1 MKRAFTEQ
9 SRQSL
14 ALKPSSSETYRVET
28 DSGKLTSISSF
39 LHFLINPM
47 KGLYER
53 YFKVCLC
60 GELIKLSFVQLTF
73 QFPDLELLIGELSI
87 LKVGF
92 VMCKK
97 LILRDQTFFIGH
109 EEALLEHQQDLLW
122 CSKLSESLYY
132 LRGVEGSYVT
142 FYHLKV
148 LYDWDTQCAK
158 AKIREHKHTIWN
170 ATKNMTTTL
179 AATLILGIFEMKCG
193 NLIIR
198 IDDLNVHVLAWAL
211 ILLNSIDGLYWI
223 Y

>member
-1 MKRAFTEQ
+1 MLTEQ

-73 QFPDLELLIGELSI
+73 QFLDLELLIGELSI

-122 CSKLSESLYY
+122 CSKLSEFLYY

-142 FYHLKV
+142 FYHLKEKWNDMIEVHNV
-148 LYDWDTQCAK
+148 LRLK
-158 AKIREHKHTIWN
+158 S
-170 ATKNMTTTL
+170 KNTN
-179 AATLILGIFEMKCG
+179 ILSG
-193 NLIIR
+193 
-198 IDDLNVHVLAWAL
+198 
-211 ILLNSIDGLYWI
+211 ILLEIWLLKLHQLLHWRIFGVSVEIWTYWKKCI
-223 Y
+223 MMDKPKCLTMYFP

>member
-1 MKRAFTEQ
+1 MRKALTEQ

-109 EEALLEHQQDLLW
+109 EEALLEHQQDLL
-122 CSKLSESLYY
+122 
-132 LRGVEGSYVT
+132 
-142 FYHLKV
+142 
-148 LYDWDTQCAK
+148 
-158 AKIREHKHTIWN
+158 
-170 ATKNMTTTL
+170 
-179 AATLILGIFEMKCG
+179 
-193 NLIIR
+193 
-198 IDDLNVHVLAWAL
+198 
-211 ILLNSIDGLYWI
+211 
-223 Y
+223 